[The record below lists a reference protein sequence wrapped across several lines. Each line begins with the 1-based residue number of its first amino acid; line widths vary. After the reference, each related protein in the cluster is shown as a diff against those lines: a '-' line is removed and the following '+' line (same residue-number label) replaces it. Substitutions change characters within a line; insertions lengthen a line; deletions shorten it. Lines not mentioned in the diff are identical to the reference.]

1 MAMDKARRQNRE
13 LAALLAV
20 GVFGLAVE
28 LIGAT
33 RGAHG
38 PVPATSA
45 IRAARGD
52 VGWCDRGNAGVE
64 SGAAA

>member
-1 MAMDKARRQNRE
+1 MDKARRQNRE

-38 PVPATSA
+38 PL
-45 IRAARGD
+45 
-52 VGWCDRGNAGVE
+52 VGGFGMLITWG
-64 SGAAA
+64 GAFAFFGYRRQETQGEGR